1 MIHHRETATFAF
13 PYIYSMKVTNT
24 RNPGEAFSFLHALEA
39 GLASDRGLFEPKD
52 FPIQDQGFFENLLG
66 LPFPEMAFRLLRVL
80 LEDEIPAAELKAIC
94 YDAFS
99 FPVPLRELQ
108 PHIHILE
115 LFHGPSLAFKDF
127 GARFMA
133 RVLANQR
140 KTPFKPLQVLVA
152 TSGDTGG
159 AVAMGFHQVPGI
171 TVTILFPKGRV
182 TALQEMQL
190 TRLGGN
196 VRAIEVEGSFDDCQE
211 LVKMAF
217 WDTELKERLGLT
229 SANSINLGRLI
240 PQMLYYVQAWTVLQ
254 QKHPGRKLV
263 FSVPSGNFGNIC
275 AAAYAWKMGLPVHR
289 LVASVN
295 SNAVFPDYLETGQYL
310 AKPSLPTISNAM
322 DVGNPSNFERIL
334 SLMGSHENMQRLFSS
349 WSFSDART
357 ENAIMEIYNRFQYIS
372 EPHAAIAFLG
382 LKTYLETNPDPDIEG
397 VFLGTA
403 HPSKFLP
410 VLPLAIQSLVE
421 IPEGLKKL
429 QELKPV
435 SLAMKPDFKIF
446 RNFLLQQS

>member
-1 MIHHRETATFAF
+1 
-13 PYIYSMKVTNT
+13 
-24 RNPGEAFSFLHALEA
+24 
-39 GLASDRGLFEPKD
+39 
-52 FPIQDQGFFENLLG
+52 
-66 LPFPEMAFRLLRVL
+66 
-80 LEDEIPAAELKAIC
+80 
-94 YDAFS
+94 
-99 FPVPLRELQ
+99 
-108 PHIHILE
+108 
-115 LFHGPSLAFKDF
+115 
-127 GARFMA
+127 
-133 RVLANQR
+133 
-140 KTPFKPLQVLVA
+140 
-152 TSGDTGG
+152 
-159 AVAMGFHQVPGI
+159 
-171 TVTILFPKGRV
+171 
-182 TALQEMQL
+182 MQL

-295 SNAVFPDYLETGQYL
+295 SNAVFPDYLETGQYV